1 MSSHRE
7 APEISKD
14 PVADSTDVYAF
25 VSPDAPSTVTLIA
38 NYIPLQGPDAG
49 PNFYEFADDVLY
61 SINIDN
67 NGDGKADISY
77 QFRFTT
83 VDGPNASS
91 FFLYNTGPMT
101 TLPSPAWSRPQT
113 FSLTEVR
120 YTPWGFP
127 EARVLAANLLVP
139 PCNIGPLST
148 PNYAANL
155 VSAALSHNQSAV
167 GFPVFAGQRAEGFYV
182 DLGAVFDLG
191 DLRPFEAAHAG
202 STLTRMPGVNST
214 DMLNV
219 HSLALQVPITSLT
232 STGRSPSGVNDPQ
245 AVIGVWTSAS
255 RQKARIYDASGQGN
269 IVNVGPF
276 VQVSRL
282 GNPLFNE
289 LLTPLALKDYWNAQ
303 QPVDDSQFA
312 KFVTAPGLAAL
323 LPSLYTGVF
332 PNLAAY
338 TKPRADLAAI
348 LLTGI
353 PATVIAGFQNNN
365 TGTLQADQLRLN
377 MAIPPTTTGQSSL
390 GILGGDL
397 AGFPNG
403 RRVFDDVAT
412 IELRAVAGATIPL
425 VDSTFTPD
433 VVVKAGPAPFAN
445 PAGGL
450 QFGLINGG
458 SDVTAMGTELY
469 LSNFPYLGTPH
480 SGYNAHTAAALT
492 G

>member
-14 PVADSTDVYAF
+14 PVADSTDVYGF
-25 VSPDAPSTVTLIA
+25 VSPDNPGTVTLIA
-38 NYIPLQGPDAG
+38 NYIPLQGPDGG
-49 PNFYEFADDVLY
+49 PNFFEFGDDVLY
-61 SINIDN
+61 SIHVDN
-67 NGDGKADISY
+67 NGDGVEDITY
-77 QFRFTT
+77 NFRFTT
-83 VDGPNASS
+83 TLAPAASS

-101 TLPSPAWSRPQT
+101 SLPSPNWSRPQT
-113 FSLTEVR
+113 FTLTEVR
-120 YTPWGFP
+120 NGNAT
-127 EARVLAANLLVP
+127 VLGTNLLVP

-148 PNYAANL
+148 PNYPSL
-155 VSAALSHNQSAV
+155 VAAALSHNRAATGLNV
-167 GFPVFAGQRAEGFYV
+167 YAGQRAEGFYV

-202 STLTRMPGVNST
+202 SSLAAMPGVNST

-219 HSLALQVPITSLT
+219 HSLAIQVPIRRLT
-232 STGRSPSGVNDPQ
+232 RSGGTPSGVGDPN

-255 RQKARIYDASGQGN
+255 RQKFRGIEAGRGASFN
-269 IVNVGPF
+269 TGPF

-289 LLTPLALKDYWNAQ
+289 VLIPLAKKDYWNAQ
-303 QPVDDSQFA
+303 PPRLDSQFA
-312 KFVTAPGLAAL
+312 SFVSSPGLAAL
-323 LPSLYTGVF
+323 LPSLYPGVF

-338 TKPRADLAAI
+338 KKARADLAAI

-353 PATVIAGFQNNN
+353 PAGIVPNFQTF
-365 TGTLQADQLRLN
+365 TGKTQADMLRLN
-377 MAIPPTTTGQSSL
+377 MAIPPTTSNPSSL
-390 GILGGDL
+390 GVLGGDL

-425 VDSTFTPD
+425 VDSTFVPD
-433 VVVKAGPAPFAN
+433 AVVKAAPG
-445 PAGGL
+445 AGGL
-450 QFGLINGG
+450 QFGLVSGPNDI
-458 SDVTAMGTELY
+458 TAMGTEKY
-469 LSNFPYLGTPH
+469 LPTFPYLGTPH
-480 SGYNAHTAAALT
+480 SGYNAHTPAALA